1 MSDNRKIQG
10 GRYVRAMDGQIR
22 LLSGSG
28 AERAE
33 GQGEES
39 RRVELSFSSEAPYER
54 WYGTEILCHDEGCV
68 QLGRLQDVGSLLF
81 HHGRDANYGSLPVG
95 RILSVEVKDQRGVA
109 VVEFDAD
116 EKSELI
122 YQKVKS
128 GSIKGVSVGYTIG
141 VYEEVKTGAI
151 STNKRFKGPCVVA
164 TRWEPIEISL
174 EPTPA
179 DPSVG
184 VGRDFENQEVKTGMS
199 TANEHNETVGRTEET
214 VQTVLGAGQ
223 GAAISESGAEPTRSQ
238 GQAEEERPAQAET
251 GAGNPETDAQ
261 RAVSQER
268 ERISQI
274 GSLCRSFG
282 MNPAQYISD
291 GTTID
296 AMRGIVL
303 EQLQQQRGG
312 VNAANV
318 DVVHDEEDKY
328 RAAARDGLLMRM
340 GFGVDKPA
348 DGAREF
354 MGMSLMDLIKDSGA
368 RAGNS
373 GIYRMDQVDAI
384 RSAMVP
390 DSAFLS
396 IVDNTVGSVLS
407 NAYQTA
413 STTFQTWTGK
423 GSNPNF
429 KASKRFRLSAAGE
442 MVEIPQNGEFKN
454 SELTDEGVET
464 RLSTYGK
471 RFAFG
476 RQAIINDDLGTI
488 ARAIQA
494 QVRSCKRTIN
504 KKVYEALTGSGNI
517 YDGKPLF
524 HASHGNLGA
533 AGALSI
539 TTVAELIKKMALQKD
554 MSGQENL
561 NISPRYLI
569 VPVALQ
575 MSAYQLLHSTADPT
589 ASHAGVVNPL
599 ANRFEII
606 CDGTLD
612 GISADGYYMAAAPAD
627 VDTIEVSYLNGKEE
641 PTMESNVAFD
651 RLGVEYRIY
660 HDFAV
665 SVLDYRGLA
674 KNAGK

>member
-1 MSDNRKIQG
+1 MSNKRKIQG
-10 GRYVRAMDGQIR
+10 SGYYRAMDGQIR
-22 LLSGSG
+22 LLEDSGT
-28 AERAE
+28 ERAE
-33 GQGEES
+33 NQQEN
-39 RRVELSFSSEAPYER
+39 RQIELSFSSEAPYER

-68 QLGRLQDVGSLLF
+68 QLGRLQEVGSLLF
-81 HHGRDANYGSLPVG
+81 HHGRDAGYGSLPVG

-109 VVEFDAD
+109 VVEFDTD

-128 GSIKGVSVGYTIG
+128 GSIKGVSVGYTIN
-141 VYEEVKTGAI
+141 VYEEVKEGQT
-151 STNKRFKGPCVVA
+151 STNKRFQGPCVVA

-184 VGRDFENQEVKTGMS
+184 VGREFDFENQEVETGMS
-199 TANEHNETVGRTEET
+199 AAKEHEVTRAAET
-214 VQTVLGAGQ
+214 VQTN
-223 GAAISESGAEPTRSQ
+223 ESQTGTDTVSSQ
-238 GQAEEERPAQAET
+238 G
-251 GAGNPETDAQ
+251 GNPAEGADRSAVDAQEKSETDTQ
-261 RAVSQER
+261 RAVSAER
-268 ERISQI
+268 ERIAQI
-274 GSLCRSFG
+274 GDLCRSFG
-282 MNPAQYISD
+282 IDPVRYIGD

-296 AMRGIVL
+296 QMRGIVL
-303 EQLQQQRGG
+303 EQLQQHRGG

-340 GFGVDKPA
+340 GFGVENPA

-354 MGMSLMDLIKDSGA
+354 MGMSLLDLIKDSGA
-368 RAGNS
+368 RAGNNS
-373 GIYRMDQVDAI
+373 VYRMDPVEAI

-407 NAYQTA
+407 KAYQTA
-413 STTFQTWTGK
+413 PTTFQSWTGK

-429 KASKRFRLSAAGE
+429 KTSKRFRLSAAGE
-442 MVEIPQNGEFKN
+442 MVELPQNGEFKN
-454 SELTDEGVET
+454 SEISDEGVET

-524 HASHGNLGA
+524 HADHGNLGT

-539 TTVAELIKKMALQKD
+539 TTISELFRKMALQKD

-561 NISPRYLI
+561 NISPKYLI

-612 GISADGYYMAAAPAD
+612 GISDKSFYLVASPAD

-674 KNAGK
+674 KNAGAAGLGKR

>member
-10 GRYVRAMDGQIR
+10 GYYRAMDGQIR
-22 LLSGSG
+22 LLDGSG
-28 AERAE
+28 AERAN
-33 GQGEES
+33 GQEKES

-54 WYGTEILCHDEGCV
+54 WYGTEILCHDEGCI
-68 QLGRLQDVGSLLF
+68 QLERLQEVGSLLF
-81 HHGRDANYGSLPVG
+81 HHGRDAGYGSLPVG
-95 RILSVEVKDQRGVA
+95 RILSVEVKDQRGTA
-109 VVEFDAD
+109 VVEFDTD

-141 VYEEVKTGAI
+141 VYEEVKAGQL
-151 STNKRFKGPCVVA
+151 STNQRFKGPCVVA

-184 VGRDFENQEVKTGMS
+184 VGRDFENREVKTGMS
-199 TANEHNETVGRTEET
+199 AANEHNETIGRAEEA
-214 VQTVLGAGQ
+214 VQTVLGPGQ
-223 GAAISESGAEPTRSQ
+223 AAVLSESGAEPTRSQ
-238 GQAEEERPAQAET
+238 GQQTEGAQAET

-282 MNPAQYISD
+282 VDPAPYIGN
-291 GTTID
+291 GTTMEQ
-296 AMRGIVL
+296 MRGIVL

-340 GFGVDKPA
+340 GFAVDKPA

-354 MGMSLMDLIKDSGA
+354 MGMSLMDLIKDAGA

-373 GIYRMDQVDAI
+373 GIYRMEPTEAI
-384 RSAMVP
+384 RSAMAP

-407 NAYQTA
+407 KAYQTA
-413 STTFQTWTGK
+413 PTTFQSWTGK

-454 SELTDEGVET
+454 SEVSDEGVET

-517 YDGKPLF
+517 YDKKPLF
-524 HASHGNLGA
+524 HADHGNLGT
-533 AGALSI
+533 AGELSI
-539 TTVAELIKKMALQKD
+539 STIAELFQKMALQKD

-575 MSAYQLLHSTADPT
+575 MTAYQLLHSTADPD

-612 GISADGYYMAAAPAD
+612 GISAKSFYLAASPAD